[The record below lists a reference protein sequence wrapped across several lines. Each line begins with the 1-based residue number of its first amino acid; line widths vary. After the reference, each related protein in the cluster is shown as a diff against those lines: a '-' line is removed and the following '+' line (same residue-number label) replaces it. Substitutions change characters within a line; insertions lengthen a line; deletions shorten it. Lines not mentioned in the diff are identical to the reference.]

1 MLLISPS
8 ELINDE
14 DDEVL
19 VGESHVTCSVGIS
32 VSASSANAVE
42 ITSEEVEFSKE
53 MTQLFDC
60 IFS

>member
-19 VGESHVTCSVGIS
+19 VGESHVKRSVGIS
-32 VSASSANAVE
+32 VSASSANAAE
-42 ITSEEVEFSKE
+42 ITSEEAELSKE
-53 MTQLFDC
+53 MTRLFDC